1 MSVQPRIFVAF
12 LAITVAV
19 TIGGIHLILAH
30 FRAEVSSQ
38 YAKNQPAV
46 LFAPAATQPAGQ
58 PQQPGPGGMGQLLLD
73 SLRSVEGCL
82 GADAGE
88 MASGKNV
95 IIGWF
100 QDAEAA
106 RRWYAHPTHR
116 ALMGNAGA
124 RPNED
129 DKPLAHVE
137 EGVPL
142 MVIAAITFSQRP
154 EIQGVPMPISQISI
168 EVFQAAPG
176 GAYINGKLAPE
187 AFKVE
192 HMKNFS
198 APKPE

>member
-1 MSVQPRIFVAF
+1 
-12 LAITVAV
+12 
-19 TIGGIHLILAH
+19 
-30 FRAEVSSQ
+30 
-38 YAKNQPAV
+38 
-46 LFAPAATQPAGQ
+46 
-58 PQQPGPGGMGQLLLD
+58 MG
-73 SLRSVEGCL
+73 S
-82 GADAGE
+82 
-88 MASGKNV
+88 
-95 IIGWF
+95 
-100 QDAEAA
+100 
-106 RRWYAHPTHR
+106 
-116 ALMGNAGA
+116 AGA
-124 RPNED
+124 RSNDD